1 MLETILGKATD
12 SEPGFARKKVKW
24 AISCTNDG
32 RFTGVIQLD
41 EGKGRAFD
49 RCPNLSQPELVGGDE
64 TRAHFLV
71 ESLPAVALYWKDDLD
86 AKDQERFR
94 AKHTYFCMLLEKSAG
109 SAPYLAAAAKMLSNE
124 EALQAIHQDLA
135 RQKAKPT
142 ETATI
147 LIESVNPLERNEWW
161 DWWRRFR
168 STLKVPGAG
177 LGLGRMRCFATGE
190 LIEPAATHPKIK
202 GLAGVG
208 GLGTGDVLVGFDKQ
222 AFQSYGLEQ
231 SANAAVSEAA
241 ATAYAETLNR
251 LISEKSVKLG
261 NVLEVYWFTEAI
273 PEDDDPLAWIKEPL
287 EQTEASAELKARQ
300 LLQAIRTGHRP
311 DLAQNRYVALALSG
325 AAGRV
330 MVREVME
337 GSFETLVMNV
347 ERWFTDLSV
356 VARDGKGLCQSQKFL
371 AVAGALVRELDD
383 LASPWVQRLWHAALT
398 GGGIPAFAI
407 ARTTLRVRVDVI
419 NDQAA
424 SHAKMGLIKAFH
436 IRQGD
441 QNMQPYLNPDHPH
454 PAYHCGRV
462 LAVLARLQRAAL
474 GDVGAGVVQRY
485 YTAASQSPGLILGRL
500 AANAK
505 NHLGKLEGGLAHWY
519 ETQIADVMSRIGDAA
534 PRTLN
539 LEEQSL
545 FALGYYQ
552 QLAAL
557 NAGKSGGNSTSGATQ
572 SAR

>member
-1 MLETILGKATD
+1 MLEAILRKATD
-12 SEPGFARKKVKW
+12 SEPGFSRKKVKW
-24 AISCTNDG
+24 GISCTNDG
-32 RFTGVIQLD
+32 RFTGVVQLD
-41 EGKGRAFD
+41 EEKGRAFD
-49 RCPNLSQPELVGGDE
+49 RCPNLSHPELVGGDE
-64 TRAHFLV
+64 ARAHFLA
-71 ESLPAVALYWKDDLD
+71 EGLPTLALYWKDDLD
-86 AKDQERFR
+86 AKDQARFQ
-94 AKHTYFCMLLEKSAG
+94 AKHAYFCMLLEKAAT
-109 SAPYLAAAAKMLSNE
+109 SAPYLAPAAKLLSDR
-124 EALQAIHQDLA
+124 EALQAICQDLA

-142 ETATI
+142 ETATV
-147 LIESVNPLERNEWW
+147 LIDGINPLDRDDWW
-161 DWWRRFR
+161 DWWRQFR
-168 STLKVPGAG
+168 STLRPPSSGG
-177 LGLGRMRCFATGE
+177 ITMRCFATGE
-190 LIEPAATHPKIK
+190 LVEPALTHPVKIK

-208 GLGTGDVLVGFDKQ
+208 GLGTGDVLIGFDKQ

-231 SANAAVSEAA
+231 SANAAVSVGT

-251 LISEKSVKLG
+251 LISEKSTKFG
-261 NVLEVYWFTEAI
+261 NALAVYWFTSSI
-273 PEDDDPLAWIKEPL
+273 SEDDDPLAWIKEPP
-287 EQTEASAELKARQ
+287 EQAEASAELKARQ
-300 LLQAIRTGHRP
+300 LLQAIRTGQRP
-311 DLAQNRYVALALSG
+311 DLAKSSYVALTLSG

-337 GSFETLVMNV
+337 GSFETLVVNV
-347 ERWFTDLSV
+347 ERWFTDLSI
-356 VARDGKGLCQSQKFL
+356 VARDRKELCKSQKFL
-371 AVAGALVRELDD
+371 AVAGALVRELDE
-383 LASPWVQRLWHAALT
+383 LASPWVQQIWHAALT
-398 GGGIPAFAI
+398 GGAIPSFAA
-407 ARTTLRVRVDVI
+407 ARTTLRARVDVI

-424 SHAKMGLIKAFH
+424 SHARMGLLKAFH

-454 PAYHCGRV
+454 PAYHCGRA

-519 ETQIADVMSRIGDAA
+519 ENQIADVMSRIGAAA

-552 QLAAL
+552 QLAAF
-557 NAGKSGGNSTSGATQ
+557 NAGKNGGNTMPGATQ
-572 SAR
+572 STT

>member
-1 MLETILGKATD
+1 MLETILRKATG
-12 SEPGFARKKVKW
+12 SEPGFSRKKIKW
-24 AISCTNDG
+24 GISCTHNG

-41 EGKGRAFD
+41 EGKGRTFD

-64 TRAHFLV
+64 TRAHFLA
-71 ESLPAVALYWKDDLD
+71 EGLSTAALYWKDDID
-86 AKDQERFR
+86 VDDQERFR
-94 AKHTYFCMLLEKSAG
+94 AKHAYFCMLLQNAAAR
-109 SAPYLAAAAKMLSNE
+109 APYLAAAATMLTDR
-124 EALQAIHQDLA
+124 EALQAIRQDLA

-142 ETATI
+142 ETATV
-147 LIESVNPLERNEWW
+147 LIGGINPLERDDWC
-161 DWWRRFR
+161 DWWRQFR
-168 STLKVPGAG
+168 STLRPASSGAEA
-177 LGLGRMRCFATGE
+177 MRCFATGE
-190 LIEPAATHPKIK
+190 LVEPAITHPKIR
-202 GLAGVG
+202 GLTGVG

-231 SANAAVSEAA
+231 SANAAVSEEA

-261 NVLEVYWFTEAI
+261 NVLAVHWFAEAV
-273 PEDDDPLAWIKEPL
+273 PEDDDPLAWLKEPP

-300 LLQAIRTGHRP
+300 LLQAIRTGQRP
-311 DLAQNRYVALALSG
+311 DLAKNRYVALALSG

-337 GSFETLVMNV
+337 GSFEALVKNV
-347 ERWFTDLSV
+347 DRWFADLSI
-356 VARDGKGLCQSQKFL
+356 VARNGKWLCKPQKFL
-371 AVAGALVRELDD
+371 AVAGALVRELDE
-383 LASPWVQRLWHAALT
+383 LASPWIQQLWHAALT
-398 GGGIPAFAI
+398 GGAIPSFAA
-407 ARTTLRVRVDVI
+407 ARTTLRTRVDII
-419 NDQAA
+419 NDESA
-424 SHAKMGLIKAFH
+424 SHARMGLMKAFH

-441 QNMQPYLNPDHPH
+441 QNMRPYLNPDHPH

-474 GDVGAGVVQRY
+474 GDVGTGVVQRY

-519 ETQIADVMSRIGDAA
+519 ENQLAEVMSRIGDAA

-552 QLAAL
+552 QLATFNTGKNG
-557 NAGKSGGNSTSGATQ
+557 NAVTPGAIEG
-572 SAR
+572 AA

>member
-1 MLETILGKATD
+1 MLEAILRKATD
-12 SEPGFARKKVKW
+12 SEPGFSRKKVKW
-24 AISCTNDG
+24 GISCTNDG

-49 RCPNLSQPELVGGDE
+49 RSPNLSQPELVGGDE
-64 TRAHFLV
+64 TRAHFLA
-71 ESLPAVALYWKDDLD
+71 EGLPTAALYWKDDVD

-94 AKHTYFCMLLEKSAG
+94 AKHAYFCMLLEKAAT
-109 SAPYLAAAAKMLSNE
+109 SAPYLAAAAKMLTDR
-124 EALQAIHQDLA
+124 EALQSIRQDLA

-142 ETATI
+142 ETATV
-147 LIESVNPLERNEWW
+147 LIAGINPLEQDDWHG
-161 DWWRRFR
+161 WWRKFR
-168 STLKVPGAG
+168 TALRTPSVSENK
-177 LGLGRMRCFATGE
+177 MRCFATGE
-190 LIEPAATHPKIK
+190 LVEPAATHPKIK

-231 SANAAVSEAA
+231 SANAAVSEEA

-251 LISEKSVKLG
+251 LISEKSTKFG
-261 NVLEVYWFTEAI
+261 NALAVYWFTSSI
-273 PEDDDPLAWIKEPL
+273 PEDDDPLAWVKEPP
-287 EQTEASAELKARQ
+287 EQAEASAELKARQ
-300 LLQAIRTGHRP
+300 LLQAIRTGQRP
-311 DLAQNRYVALALSG
+311 DLAKSGYVALTLSG
-325 AAGRV
+325 SAGRV

-356 VARDGKGLCQSQKFL
+356 VARDGKGLCKSQKFL
-371 AVAGALVRELDD
+371 AVAGALVRELDE
-383 LASPWVQRLWHAALT
+383 LASPWVQQLWHAALT
-398 GGGIPAFAI
+398 GGVIPSFAA
-407 ARTTLRVRVDVI
+407 ARTTLRARVDVI

-424 SHAKMGLIKAFH
+424 SHARMGLIKAFH

-519 ETQIADVMSRIGDAA
+519 ENQIADVMSRIGDAA
-534 PRTLN
+534 PRTLT

-545 FALGYYQ
+545 FALGYYH
-552 QLAAL
+552 QLAAF
-557 NAGKSGGNSTSGATQ
+557 NAGKSGGNATSGATQ
-572 SAR
+572 STT